1 MKKYGVSETR
11 QNLTSLLKGNEFQI
25 IDKKTGQVLATVLP
39 QGIKDRVEVKV
50 EKQEIEN
57 KYKKNI
63 KRDVKD
69 AEEFI
74 PVGTPCIHGLLYHR
88 GCHY

>member
-11 QNLTSLLKGNEFQI
+11 QNLTSLLKGDEFQV
-25 IDKKTGQVLATVLP
+25 IDKKSGKVLATVLT
-39 QGIKDRVEVKV
+39 KEVKT
-50 EKQEIEN
+50 KKTKAKTEIEKN
-57 KYKKNI
+57 YKKNI
-63 KRDVKD
+63 KKTIKD
-69 AEEFI
+69 EFV

>member
-11 QNLTSLLKGNEFQI
+11 QNLTSLLKGDEFQV
-25 IDKKTGQVLATVLP
+25 IDKKSGKVLATVLT
-39 QGIKDRVEVKV
+39 KEVEVKT
-50 EKQEIEN
+50 EKTEIEN

-63 KRDVKD
+63 KKTIKD
-69 AEEFI
+69 EFI